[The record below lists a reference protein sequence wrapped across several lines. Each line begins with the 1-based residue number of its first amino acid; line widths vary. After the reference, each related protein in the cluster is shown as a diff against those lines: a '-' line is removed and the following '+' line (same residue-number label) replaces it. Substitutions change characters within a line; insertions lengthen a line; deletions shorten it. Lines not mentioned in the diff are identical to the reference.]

1 MIFALFGGCVIDN
14 IGLRA
19 SFMIFSVILAIGQ
32 MIFLIAS
39 YMPGIGDHVYVL
51 AMISQIIYGIGKKVL
66 VICRS
71 VAISNW
77 FIGQEW
83 GLAFGICLT
92 ITNFEV
98 LLSIFVSTLF
108 SDPNKIKIW
117 NIIGLCYWICA
128 IISSYAFTRFEKY
141 ANELAASQFNGKQD
155 LVERFRWSSIRKLD
169 IRFWIISLIL
179 LCLFIPN
186 YNFLRIFGLIL
197 DKIFDFKN
205 ENDRALIMSINYAM
219 PVIFSPI
226 IGVFIDKMGHQIT
239 WLIISSILLTISHVW
254 FCFLPDDS
262 HYFIILPL
270 VVFGLSHATYF
281 VCIWT
286 LVPLVVTPNALG
298 TGFGIVSAWEFFGMS
313 ISPILLAVF
322 VENGSL
328 EHGRIGI
335 FSVFIIFPIIGLFLS
350 IILYIINFL
359 HIKKQRPAIERYNS
373 YDERL
378 KSYCQK
384 VAKNDRSDS
393 DS

>member
-14 IGLRA
+14 IGLRS

-98 LLSIFVSTLF
+98 LFSIFVSTLF

-205 ENDRALIMSINYAM
+205 ENDRALIMSINM
-219 PVIFSPI
+219 
-226 IGVFIDKMGHQIT
+226 
-239 WLIISSILLTISHVW
+239 
-254 FCFLPDDS
+254 
-262 HYFIILPL
+262 
-270 VVFGLSHATYF
+270 
-281 VCIWT
+281 
-286 LVPLVVTPNALG
+286 
-298 TGFGIVSAWEFFGMS
+298 
-313 ISPILLAVF
+313 
-322 VENGSL
+322 
-328 EHGRIGI
+328 
-335 FSVFIIFPIIGLFLS
+335 
-350 IILYIINFL
+350 
-359 HIKKQRPAIERYNS
+359 
-373 YDERL
+373 
-378 KSYCQK
+378 
-384 VAKNDRSDS
+384 
-393 DS
+393 